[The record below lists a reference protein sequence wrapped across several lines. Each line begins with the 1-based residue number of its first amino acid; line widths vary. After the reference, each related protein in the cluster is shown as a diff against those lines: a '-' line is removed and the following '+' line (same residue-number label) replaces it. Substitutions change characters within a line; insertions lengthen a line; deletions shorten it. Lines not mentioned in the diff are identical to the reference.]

1 MNDPSTNRFVS
12 ERAVEE
18 WQNACLQRTWY
29 ELIPFRNVLRMD
41 GERMYTQAQKSARF
55 ARLIIV
61 FFLSYWAAPS
71 EGRRWYPRKPLHYN
85 HRFCPRLVGAVAVGV
100 KDVLSLWYLLVLLL
114 IRSIPGQLEA
124 RASCWCSVECC
135 CPPILPGLHCLYVR
149 ALSNRR
155 SASDVGVSTPCGAMS
170 IQENIIFVHGVL
182 ELQEYIGIFN
192 PHGIISFLGGAGSTC
207 SSQLAIGQKDWGFH
221 IARRDAD
228 PGDSRFTPRGI
239 GVVAVRKHS

>member
-1 MNDPSTNRFVS
+1 M
-12 ERAVEE
+12 
-18 WQNACLQRTWY
+18 
-29 ELIPFRNVLRMD
+29 
-41 GERMYTQAQKSARF
+41 
-55 ARLIIV
+55 
-61 FFLSYWAAPS
+61 
-71 EGRRWYPRKPLHYN
+71 
-85 HRFCPRLVGAVAVGV
+85 

>member
-100 KDVLSLWYLLVLLL
+100 KDVLSLWCLFMLLL
-114 IRSIPGQLEA
+114 CGPFAGPSILFRGTGKCSRLGYRSI
-124 RASCWCSVECC
+124 SCGLVMRTN
-135 CPPILPGLHCLYVR
+135 LPLYFQ
-149 ALSNRR
+149 
-155 SASDVGVSTPCGAMS
+155 S
-170 IQENIIFVHGVL
+170 IPQRIV
-182 ELQEYIGIFN
+182 
-192 PHGIISFLGGAGSTC
+192 
-207 SSQLAIGQKDWGFH
+207 WG
-221 IARRDAD
+221 
-228 PGDSRFTPRGI
+228 
-239 GVVAVRKHS
+239 